1 MPGDK
6 EFYPLSVVIP
16 TLGDAILFETIENLN
31 SGIVIPSEI
40 LVCIPEKYSYRVE
53 GIAHPNIKILETPFH
68 GQVSQ
73 RAYGLRHVK
82 QPLVLQ
88 LDDDAILSPEN
99 LHKLVQSISLL
110 GHGNAVGPLFGDTT
124 TNQRIRVV
132 RPGIFGWLKN
142 LYESLVCGAPWGKKR
157 MGVISPAGMGYGVD
171 INYCEGSLFET
182 QWLPGG
188 CVLSYQEEL
197 VLEDYFPFPGKGY
210 SEDLIHS
217 ILRGK
222 KGIRHWVAP
231 EVICMTKVS
240 PAPFGWTSQMADF
253 KARKYVVT
261 LIGGKMWRLQAWYI
275 LHVLK
280 NVLLIAPNKLKKLAS
295 QGRPPLK

>member
-1 MPGDK
+1 MLGNK

-16 TLGDAILFETIENLN
+16 TLGDAIIFETIENLN

-40 LVCIPEKYSYRVE
+40 LVCIPKEYSSRVE
-53 GIAHPNIKILETPFH
+53 DIAHPNIKILETPFH

-99 LHKLVQSISLL
+99 LDKLVQSISQL
-110 GHGNAVGPLFGDTT
+110 GLGNAVGPLFGDTT
-124 TNQRIRVV
+124 TNQRIRVCRLGV
-132 RPGIFGWLKN
+132 SGWLKN
-142 LYESLVCGAPWGKKR
+142 LYECLVCGAPWGKKR

-171 INYCEGSLFET
+171 INYCEETLFET

-188 CVLSYQEEL
+188 CVLCYQKEL
-197 VLEDYFPFPGKGY
+197 VLEDYYPSPGKGY

-217 ILRGK
+217 ILRRK
-222 KGIRHWVAP
+222 NGIRHWVAP
-231 EVICMTKVS
+231 GAICMTKVS
-240 PAPFGWTSQMADF
+240 PAPFSWSSMVADF
-253 KARKYVVT
+253 KARKYVVK
-261 LIGGKMWRLQAWYI
+261 LIGGKMWRLKAWYI
-275 LHVLK
+275 LYVFK
-280 NVLLIAPNKLKKLAS
+280 NLFFITQNKLKKT
-295 QGRPPLK
+295 G